1 MNKSHNQMNGF
12 ERTFRNKLSSKLVFP
27 PFVVKKDYCAKYICG
42 QDGWFSHRFFGRNF
56 LSGIIMSRLRIRD
69 WHNICQHHKRKFFN
83 EIPVVSS
90 TGEKPLA
97 SGESFNVNMIR
108 DPTKRAMIPGAHKP
122 HFSTGKRLSARN
134 LEHLYNIQH
143 SRSNQVCELQCL
155 QVLGQRI
162 LRGCVRCSTY
172 PAARSCLLIIMS
184 LAWSPEYSPSMSLV
198 PWQQTKR

>member
-1 MNKSHNQMNGF
+1 MNGF

-56 LSGIIMSRLRIRD
+56 LSGII
-69 WHNICQHHKRKFFN
+69 
-83 EIPVVSS
+83 VSS

-122 HFSTGKRLSARN
+122 HFPTGKRLSARN

-172 PAARSCLLIIMS
+172 PAARSC
-184 LAWSPEYSPSMSLV
+184 
-198 PWQQTKR
+198 